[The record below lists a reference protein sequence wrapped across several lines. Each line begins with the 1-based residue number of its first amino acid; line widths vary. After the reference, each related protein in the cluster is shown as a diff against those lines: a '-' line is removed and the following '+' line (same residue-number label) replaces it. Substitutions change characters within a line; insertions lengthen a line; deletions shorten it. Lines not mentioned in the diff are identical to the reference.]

1 MFLVALNKRLRENN
15 WFINKSINEPD
26 LLNFLDLVSLGTIC
40 DVVPLI
46 NLNRAFVNQG
56 LKVVNQTKNLGL
68 KTLIEIS
75 EIENNLTSYHLGYVL
90 GPRINAGG
98 RVGKSTHGAKLLLNN
113 DR

>member
-46 NLNRAFVNQG
+46 DLNRAFVNQG
-56 LKVVNQTKNLGL
+56 LKVVNQKKKFRFKN
-68 KTLIEIS
+68 TYRNFWNWE
-75 EIENNLTSYHLGYVL
+75 
-90 GPRINAGG
+90 
-98 RVGKSTHGAKLLLNN
+98 
-113 DR
+113 